1 MARTPRTLVGKL
13 LANARLPISLPYPS
27 SASVAGLVRGLSRD
41 WRIGSGVAA
50 MCLFAAAGG
59 PSATG
64 AGEDDSSQILLQRAF
79 RNLYGDDY
87 VQTMSL
93 SASGMGE
100 REMTRRLQ
108 IIRKQSSESGKALL
122 RFLSPY
128 NVRGTSVLILEND
141 ARSDDLYVYLPA
153 ARITRHLSNAQR
165 GDAFF
170 GTDLAYED
178 IEPKNAQDFRVTGSK
193 LDSGDHAVCVELEL
207 VPRASVKSSYER
219 IVSCVEPER
228 GVILWSDFYRKGR
241 RVKELRVR
249 FDRITP
255 VGSRFIPFE
264 MTVKTLS
271 TGSVTSVVTESYE
284 LRGNIPESL
293 FSTWNLEVGDADRD
307 RKKSGS

>member
-1 MARTPRTLVGKL
+1 VARISFVLIKKS
-13 LANARLPISLPYPS
+13 LANVLLPARNPFLS
-27 SASVAGLVRGLSRD
+27 SASFTGFLGEMSRG
-41 WRIGSGVAA
+41 WRVVGG
-50 MCLFAAAGG
+50 AAALCMIAAVGV
-59 PSATG
+59 PSALG
-64 AGEDDSSQILLQRAF
+64 AEEEDSSRVLLQRAF

-93 SASGMGE
+93 RASGMGE

-108 IIRKQSSESGKALL
+108 IVRKQSSESGKALL

-128 NVRGTSVLILEND
+128 YVRGTSVLILENV

-178 IEPKNAQDFRVTGSK
+178 IEPKNARDFQISGSK
-193 LDSGDHAVCVELEL
+193 FDGGDHAVCVELEL
-207 VPRASVKSSYER
+207 VPRASVESSYER
-219 IVSCVEPER
+219 IVSCIEPQR

-241 RVKELRVR
+241 LVKELRVR
-249 FDRITP
+249 VDRITS

-264 MTVKTLS
+264 MTMRTLS

-284 LRGNIPESL
+284 LRGSIPESL